1 MLYDHETRIQLARE
15 RHAALKEEMRNAQLV
30 SAARS
35 RDGRRRS
42 LLADLVRQPRTV
54 WRVART

>member
-15 RHAALKEEMRNAQLV
+15 RHAAMQDEMRKAQIV

-35 RDGRRRS
+35 RNGRRRS

-54 WRVART
+54 WRAARA